1 MKDNDIANGEQTNV
15 LDYVFV
21 IVKWRRL
28 IMCSVVVV
36 TVASAGISV
45 LLPEQ
50 WTAETKLLMPEDD
63 SSPVDLSGLLGN
75 AMPTGLRGFV
85 GGSTTSERLL
95 TLLDSDRM
103 LGTIVDDFELKSVY
117 SVLYHDEAIE
127 ILREQIETELEDDGT
142 LNIRLTAKNPHI
154 AADLTNGL
162 SALLDRLNRE
172 YKRKQARDLRLFLAE
187 RMALTEKE
195 FKLGGL
201 KLQNFQERYGLVDIK
216 AQTSASVDVLKGIVQ
231 ELAQLEVELS
241 VMERQLHSEHEGKRV
256 LELKVAALKHQ
267 LNRLQGDL
275 AMNSSNGETL
285 TALGPPLKHLPEL
298 LLENT
303 KLSLEVELRSEII
316 RFLGSKYEE
325 AKYKEA
331 LNTPTLQVLDVAIPP
346 RTRSGPRRTLIVTSS
361 FAVGAMLSIVIAF
374 LFESWNRLGRENR
387 EKMASIRQE
396 LNRS

>member
-28 IMCSVVVV
+28 IMCSVVVI

-45 LLPEQ
+45 LLPER

-142 LNIRLTAKNPHI
+142 LNIRITAKDPHI

-275 AMNSSNGETL
+275 TMNSSNGETL

-387 EKMASIRQE
+387 EKMASIRKE

>member
-28 IMCSVVVV
+28 IMCSVVVI

-45 LLPEQ
+45 LLPER

-142 LNIRLTAKNPHI
+142 LNIRITAKDPHI

-387 EKMASIRQE
+387 EKMASIRKE

>member
-142 LNIRLTAKNPHI
+142 LNIRLTAKDPHI

-316 RFLGSKYEE
+316 RFLGSKFEE

>member
-1 MKDNDIANGEQTNV
+1 
-15 LDYVFV
+15 
-21 IVKWRRL
+21 
-28 IMCSVVVV
+28 
-36 TVASAGISV
+36 
-45 LLPEQ
+45 
-50 WTAETKLLMPEDD
+50 
-63 SSPVDLSGLLGN
+63 
-75 AMPTGLRGFV
+75 MPTGLRGFV

>member
-1 MKDNDIANGEQTNV
+1 MKDNDIVSGEQTNV

-117 SVLYHDEAIE
+117 SVLYHDEAID

-142 LNIRLTAKNPHI
+142 LNIRLTAKDPHI

-187 RMALTEKE
+187 RMVLTEKE
-195 FKLGGL
+195 FKLGGR
-201 KLQNFQERYGLVDIK
+201 KLQEFQERYALVDIK

-256 LELKVAALKHQ
+256 LELKVAALKDQ
-267 LNRLQGDL
+267 LNRLQGNL

-298 LLENT
+298 LLENA

-325 AKYKEA
+325 ARYKEA
-331 LNTPTLQVLDVAIPP
+331 LNTPTLQVLDIAIPP
-346 RTRSGPRRTLIVTSS
+346 RTRSGPRRTLIVASS

-374 LFESWNRLGRENR
+374 LFESWNRLGRENG

>member
-28 IMCSVVVV
+28 IMCSVVVI

-45 LLPEQ
+45 LLPER

-142 LNIRLTAKNPHI
+142 LNIRITAKDPHI

-285 TALGPPLKHLPEL
+285 TALGPP
-298 LLENT
+298 
-303 KLSLEVELRSEII
+303 
-316 RFLGSKYEE
+316 
-325 AKYKEA
+325 
-331 LNTPTLQVLDVAIPP
+331 
-346 RTRSGPRRTLIVTSS
+346 
-361 FAVGAMLSIVIAF
+361 
-374 LFESWNRLGRENR
+374 
-387 EKMASIRQE
+387 
-396 LNRS
+396 